1 MAPYKNLVSYLGL
14 SDEELAKPYE
24 ADSDFQPMT
33 PRQILTYGV
42 KECKK
47 FGDTYDK
54 KDLLKYGHYKRI
66 KVYIKPSN
74 LQCI

>member
-1 MAPYKNLVSYLGL
+1 MAPYKNIVSSMGF

-24 ADSDFQPMT
+24 ADSDSQPMT

-47 FGDTYDK
+47 FGDTNDK
-54 KDLLKYGHYKRI
+54 KDLLKDGHYKRI
-66 KVYIKPSN
+66 EVYIEPSN
-74 LQCI
+74 LKCI

>member
-1 MAPYKNLVSYLGL
+1 MAPYKNIVSYLGL

-54 KDLLKYGHYKRI
+54 CQPASDNSTRQLG
-66 KVYIKPSN
+66 KVGRGG
-74 LQCI
+74 